1 MLELKRDIYEKLIE
15 WKKADSGNV
24 LELNGARQVGK
35 TFILDKFARENY
47 KKYFY
52 INMMQTSGKEF
63 IECYHA
69 ATKWKPGEKRIERPL
84 HRTFELFDNT
94 FADDKNTIV
103 VIDEIQESA
112 EVYSMIRQ
120 FAREFSCHFVV
131 TGSYLGKTLDRKSVV

>member
-52 INMMQTSGKEF
+52 ILSNFKVKNLPINNNLYSFYPMIKKIYIKINKRNAF
-63 IECYHA
+63 I
-69 ATKWKPGEKRIERPL
+69 
-84 HRTFELFDNT
+84 
-94 FADDKNTIV
+94 
-103 VIDEIQESA
+103 
-112 EVYSMIRQ
+112 
-120 FAREFSCHFVV
+120 
-131 TGSYLGKTLDRKSVV
+131 